1 MFETMS
7 ARFQGIATNRQ
18 TTMGNQM
25 KKIAKCLLVVALP
38 LAGSTVYAVTS
49 TGVLPVSA
57 TVIDSCIV
65 AAGPIAFGS
74 YNSTSGAPLDIAG
87 TVTTLCSNG
96 TSYGVSM
103 NAGTGLGATLT
114 TRKMTAAIGAMTL
127 DYGIFTDAAR
137 NSPWGDGSGG
147 TATVTGIGTGL
158 AQVAN
163 AYGRVFPVQTS
174 STGAYA
180 DTITV
185 TVTY

>member
-1 MFETMS
+1 MFEKMPT
-7 ARFQGIATNRQ
+7 RFQGIATNRQ
-18 TTMGNQM
+18 TKMGNQM
-25 KKIAKCLLVVALP
+25 KKIAKYLLIVALP
-38 LAGSTVYAVTS
+38 LAGNAVYAVTS
-49 TGVLPVSA
+49 TGVLPISA

-65 AAGPIAFGS
+65 AATPIAFGS
-74 YNSTSGAPLDIAG
+74 YNSTSAAPLDISG

-103 NAGTGLGATLT
+103 NAGTGVGATLT
-114 TRKMTAAIGAMTL
+114 TRKMTAISGTTL
-127 DYGIFTDAAR
+127 NYGTFTDAAHT
-137 NSPWGDGSGG
+137 STWGDGTGG

-158 AQVAN
+158 PQVAN
-163 AYGRVFPVQTS
+163 AYGRVFPGQTS